1 MSEKIEIGGLQI
13 EVLRKKSLKNM
24 YIRIN
29 PPEGDVVVSAPAD
42 ATDEEIRLLV
52 LKRMPDI
59 SKVRGR
65 MNAQPRQS
73 KREYVSGEAF
83 YLWGKPYM
91 LQVVDGGNGYKIEK
105 KQSKIVMTVPDNA
118 TDAGK
123 EKAITEWYRAEL
135 RRVLDLMFQDCM
147 RKTGIIATEAR
158 IKNMRT
164 RWGTCNVDERRIWI
178 NLQLVKK
185 PQECLEYIIIH
196 ELVTLLW
203 NATKR
208 HLPSMTSWKRRSQ
221 GAITRRDNSLHSST
235 IWKRLRLPWRNG
247 TVRCGRCC

>member
-1 MSEKIEIGGLQI
+1 MMSEQIQIGGFQVEI
-13 EVLRKKSLKNM
+13 LRKKSLKNM

-29 PPEGDVVVSAPAD
+29 PPEGDVVVSAPTD

-59 SKVRGR
+59 SKVRSR

-91 LQVVDGGNGYKIEK
+91 LQVVDGGTGYKIEK

-118 TDAGK
+118 TEAGK

-147 RKTGIIATEAR
+147 RKTGIVALEAR

-164 RWGTCNVDERRIWI
+164 RWGTCNIDERRIWI

-196 ELVTLLW
+196 ELVHLLEKNHTNRF
-203 NATKR
+203 NALVEEYCPT
-208 HLPSMTSWKRRSQ
+208 WKEAKKLLTEMPLDYMSK
-221 GAITRRDNSLHSST
+221 GDAPTDEE
-235 IWKRLRLPWRNG
+235 
-247 TVRCGRCC
+247 